1 LLENFDEQLL
11 DDFANTFYGYGDYQG
26 KYWFIGMEE
35 GGGDSY
41 EKVNNQLLT
50 WERRGRCELE
60 LLPAFDQDLGIGNYF
75 QMPPKN
81 QPTWNRLI
89 RVILSASDPGWD
101 SKTAQLQKK
110 AVQDY
115 QVSKLGRMPGQDCL
129 IELFPLPSPSMSH
142 WIYADHASKLQ
153 QFKDRQKYREHY
165 LPRRVHHIRKR
176 IHQYNPAV
184 VVFYGFS
191 YRSYWEQIVE
201 DSFSHD
207 PTHNIYTIQRN
218 TTLFSIIYHP
228 ARKADY
234 AYFHTV
240 GRLIASLWQK

>member
-1 LLENFDEQLL
+1 MFEYFDELLL

-60 LLPAFDQDLGIGNYF
+60 LLPAFDQALGLGNYF

-89 RVILSASDPGWD
+89 RVILNASDPGWD

-110 AVQDY
+110 AVQNY
-115 QVSKLGRMPGQDCL
+115 QVSKLGCKFL
-129 IELFPLPSPSMSH
+129 
-142 WIYADHASKLQ
+142 
-153 QFKDRQKYREHY
+153 
-165 LPRRVHHIRKR
+165 
-176 IHQYNPAV
+176 N
-184 VVFYGFS
+184 
-191 YRSYWEQIVE
+191 
-201 DSFSHD
+201 
-207 PTHNIYTIQRN
+207 
-218 TTLFSIIYHP
+218 
-228 ARKADY
+228 
-234 AYFHTV
+234 
-240 GRLIASLWQK
+240 